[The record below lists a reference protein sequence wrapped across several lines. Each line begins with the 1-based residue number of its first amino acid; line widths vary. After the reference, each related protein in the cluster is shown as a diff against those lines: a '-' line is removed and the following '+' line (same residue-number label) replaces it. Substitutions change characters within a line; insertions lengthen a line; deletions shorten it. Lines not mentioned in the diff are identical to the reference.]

1 MLSCRPRD
9 WKKRKCWAKA
19 YSDGSQLHGKRGQLP
34 QGGAGDKP
42 VGESCRDR
50 RDGQDQSDQNQGPDM
65 NRLVVLTD
73 LAPTNFFAHL
83 HHSLL
88 LKSNRLPEFIILRRN
103 HPRNL
108 PVAYF
113 PGNDITFD
121 TG

>member
-1 MLSCRPRD
+1 MLAPLAEQAD
-9 WKKRKCWAKA
+9 EL
-19 YSDGSQLHGKRGQLP
+19 QLRGN
-34 QGGAGDKP
+34 QGQIPPSGAGDKSVNEP
-42 VGESCRDR
+42 GGDR
-50 RDGQDQSDQNQGPDM
+50 RDGKDQTDQNQGPDM
-65 NRLVVLTD
+65 NRLIVLTD

-88 LKSNRLPEFIILRRN
+88 LKSNRLPDLIILRRN
-103 HPRNL
+103 RPRNL